1 MTEDACH
8 RNPLVVMILP
18 YIRGH
23 QRDCTLLALVDHCET
38 ALQSLVSGSAMSR
51 AFGKNFLVMNGLY
64 QLQHQLLSEHDLYLS
79 ISPMDIHI
87 QLGARVVGSN
97 DVARDASLASY
108 YLDWNNLMQTTEQDV
123 AELLADFWRRVTST
137 EKVDWAASVLGVIL
151 PLQKG
156 AVVSAYRAQVSIT
169 HPDKGGSHEA
179 FVEVRQAYEILLA
192 QCRND
197 E

>member
-1 MTEDACH
+1 MAEDARN

-23 QRDCTLLALVDHCET
+23 QRGCTLLALVNHCEA

-51 AFGKNFLVMNGLY
+51 AFEKNFLVMNGLY
-64 QLQHQLLSEHDLYLS
+64 QLQQQLLSEHGLYLS

-87 QLGARVVGSN
+87 QLGARVVGNN

-108 YLDWNNLMQTTEQDV
+108 YLDWNNLVQTTEQDI
-123 AELLADFWRRVTST
+123 AELLADFWRGVTST

-156 AVVSAYRAQVSIT
+156 AVISAYRAQASIT
-169 HPDKGGSHEA
+169 HPDKGGRHED
-179 FVEVRQAYEILLA
+179 FVDVRQAYEILLA

>member
-1 MTEDACH
+1 MAEDAYN
-8 RNPLVVMILP
+8 RNPLVVMILS

-23 QRDCTLLALVDHCET
+23 HRGCTLLALVNYCE
-38 ALQSLVSGSAMSR
+38 AVLQSLVSGSAMSR
-51 AFGKNFLVMNGLY
+51 AFEKNFLVMNGLY

-79 ISPMDIHI
+79 IAPMDIHI
-87 QLGARVVGSN
+87 QLGTRAVGNN

-108 YLDWNNLMQTTEQDV
+108 YLDWNNLVQTTEQDI

-137 EKVDWAASVLGVIL
+137 EKVEWAASVLGVIS
-151 PLQKG
+151 PLNKG
-156 AVVSAYRAQVSIT
+156 AVISAYRAQASIT
-169 HPDKGGSHEA
+169 HPDKGGSHED

>member
-1 MTEDACH
+1 MAEDAYN
-8 RNPLVVMILP
+8 RNPLVVMILS

-23 QRDCTLLALVDHCET
+23 HRGCTLLALVNHCE
-38 ALQSLVSGSAMSR
+38 AVLQSLVSGSAMSR
-51 AFGKNFLVMNGLY
+51 AFEKNFLVMNGLY

-79 ISPMDIHI
+79 IAPMDIHI
-87 QLGARVVGSN
+87 QLGTRAVGNN

-108 YLDWNNLMQTTEQDV
+108 YLDWNNLVQTTEQDI

-137 EKVDWAASVLGVIL
+137 EKVEWAASVLGVIS
-151 PLQKG
+151 PLNKG
-156 AVVSAYRAQVSIT
+156 AVISAYRAQASIT
-169 HPDKGGSHEA
+169 HPDKGGSHED